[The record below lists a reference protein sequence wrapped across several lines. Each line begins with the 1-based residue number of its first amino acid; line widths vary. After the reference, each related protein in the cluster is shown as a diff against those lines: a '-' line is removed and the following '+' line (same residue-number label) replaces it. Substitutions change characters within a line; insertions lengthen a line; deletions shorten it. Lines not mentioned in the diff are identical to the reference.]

1 MDEKRELTS
10 VDIAALAGE
19 LGQYRGAHVDK
30 VYLYPDEELLRFRMS
45 DYDRGRTELLI
56 EVGEN
61 KRAHVADP
69 EHVSDAPERP
79 PNFAMMLRN
88 RLSGA
93 TLEAVEQFEFDRILS
108 LRFERDTDS
117 TTVVAEL
124 FGDGNVAVLDENDDV
139 VDCLETVRL
148 KSRTVV
154 PGSHYEFPSARFNPL
169 TVDYER
175 FRERMAQ
182 SDSDVVRTLATQ
194 LNFGGL
200 YGEELCT
207 RAGVPY
213 NQDVDETDESEFE
226 ALYREIETL
235 SRRLG
240 EGDLDARVYYE
251 RGGSHGNGESEE
263 GGDERIR
270 VDVTPFPLEEYADR
284 ESVVFET
291 FNEAVDDYFA
301 NVDADHSDRDGGD
314 ERGRPDFEAEIEKQ
328 KRIIQQQQQAIED
341 FERDAEAERQKA
353 ELLYANYT
361 LVDDVLS
368 TIRAARE
375 EDRSWEDIEATLAE
389 GAARGI
395 EAAEA
400 VVSVDGS
407 ERTVTV
413 DVDGT
418 RITLEVTEG
427 VEKNADRLYTEAKR
441 IEEKK
446 AGATEAIED
455 TRERLEAVNSEREAW
470 ERDDEDEREDD
481 GEHEDVDWLA
491 RSSIPIRQT
500 EQWYER
506 FRWFHTSDDFL
517 VIGGRNADQNEELVK
532 KYLDRGD
539 LFFHTQAHGAPATI
553 LKATGPSESPD
564 DDIEI
569 PETSREE
576 AAQFAVSYS
585 TVWKEGKYAAD
596 VYMVAHDQVT
606 KTPESGEYLEKGSF
620 AIRGERTYYEDTPVG
635 VAVGIACEPET
646 RVIGGPPSAI
656 TGRAETS
663 IEVEPGQYA
672 QNDIAKRLYREFKGR
687 FEDETF
693 VRKVASPDLI
703 QEFLPPGG
711 SRMVE

>member
-30 VYLYPDEELLRFRMS
+30 VYLYPEAELLRFRMS

-61 KRAHVADP
+61 KRAHIADP
-69 EHVSDAPERP
+69 ERVPDAPERP

-93 TLEAVEQFEFDRILS
+93 TLEAVEQFEFDRILM

-139 VDCLETVRL
+139 IDCLETVRL

-154 PGSHYEFPSARFNPL
+154 PGSHYEYPSARFNPL
-169 TVDYER
+169 TVDYGT
-175 FRERMAQ
+175 FTERMGQ

-200 YGEELCT
+200 YGEELCS

-213 NQDVDETDESEFE
+213 NQDIEATDDSDFE
-226 ALYREIETL
+226 ALYREIESL
-235 SRRLG
+235 SRRLS

-251 RGGSHGNGESEE
+251 D
-263 GGDERIR
+263 GDDRAR

-284 ESVVFET
+284 ESEVFET
-291 FNEAVDDYFA
+291 FNEALDDYFA
-301 NVDADHSDRDGGD
+301 NVDADHDDRGESGSG
-314 ERGRPDFEAEIEKQ
+314 RQRPDFESEIEKQ
-328 KRIIQQQQQAIED
+328 KRIIQQQQQAIDD
-341 FERDAEAERQKA
+341 FEQEAEAEREKA
-353 ELLYANYT
+353 ELLYANYD
-361 LVDDVLS
+361 LVDKVLS
-368 TIRAARE
+368 TVQSARE
-375 EDRSWEDIEATLAE
+375 DGRAWDDIEATFEAGAE
-389 GAARGI
+389 RGI
-395 EAAEA
+395 DAAES
-400 VVSVDGS
+400 VVGVDGS
-407 ERTVTV
+407 EGTVTMAIE
-413 DVDGT
+413 GT
-418 RITLEVTEG
+418 QITLAAGDG

-441 IEEKK
+441 IEGKK
-446 AGATEAIED
+446 EGAKEAIED
-455 TRERLEAVNSEREAW
+455 TRERLEEVKAEREAW
-470 ERDDEDEREDD
+470 EAADGEDEAADETDEDEEI
-481 GEHEDVDWLA
+481 DWLT
-491 RSSIPIRQT
+491 RSSIPIRQS

-517 VIGGRNADQNEELVK
+517 VIGGRNADHNEELVK

-596 VYMVAHDQVT
+596 VYMVDHDQVT

-620 AIRGERTYYEDTPVG
+620 AIRGDRTYYEDTPVG
-635 VAVGIACEPET
+635 VAVGITCEPET
-646 RVIGGPPSAI
+646 QVIGGPPSAI
-656 TGRAETS
+656 APQAETS

-687 FEDETF
+687 FADETF

-711 SRMVE
+711 SRTVE

>member
-30 VYLYPDEELLRFRMS
+30 VYLYPEEELLRFRMS

-61 KRAHVADP
+61 KRAHVADKENVP
-69 EHVSDAPERP
+69 QAPERP

-93 TLEAVEQFEFDRILS
+93 TLEAVEQFEFDRILK
-108 LRFERDTDS
+108 LRFEREADS

-154 PGSHYEFPSARFNPL
+154 PGSHYEYPSARFNPL
-169 TVDYER
+169 TVDYET
-175 FRERMAQ
+175 FTDRMRQ

-213 NQDVDETDESEFE
+213 NQDIDGTDESEFE
-226 ALYREIETL
+226 ALYREIESL

-251 RGGSHGNGESEE
+251 SD
-263 GGDERIR
+263 GDERVR

-284 ESVVFET
+284 ESEVFET
-291 FNEAVDDYFA
+291 FNEALDDYFA
-301 NVDADHSDRDGGD
+301 NVNADHDDRGESGSG
-314 ERGRPDFEAEIEKQ
+314 RQRPDFESEIEKQ

-341 FERDAEAERQKA
+341 FEQEAEAEREKA
-353 ELLYANYT
+353 ELLYANYD
-361 LVDDVLS
+361 LVDEVLS
-368 TIRAARE
+368 TIRGARE
-375 EDRSWEDIEATLAE
+375 EDRSWEDIEATLAA
-389 GAARGI
+389 GAEQGI
-395 EAAEA
+395 DAAEA
-400 VVSVDGS
+400 VIDIDGS
-407 ERTVTV
+407 EGTVTV
-413 DVDGT
+413 NVDGT
-418 RITLEVTEG
+418 RITLEVSEG

-446 AGATEAIED
+446 EGAKAAIED
-455 TRERLEAVNSEREAW
+455 TRDRLEEVKAEREAW
-470 ERDDEDEREDD
+470 ETADDEDADEEDEKD
-481 GEHEDVDWLA
+481 EQDVDWLA

-564 DDIEI
+564 EDIEI

-585 TVWKEGKYAAD
+585 TVWKDGKYAAD
-596 VYMVAHDQVT
+596 VYVVEHDQVT

-620 AIRGERTYYEDTPVG
+620 AIRGDRTYYEDTPVG
-635 VAVGIACEPET
+635 VAVGITCEPET

-656 TGRAETS
+656 DPRAETS

-672 QNDIAKRLYREFKGR
+672 QNDIAKRLYREFKER
-687 FEDETF
+687 FADETF

>member
-30 VYLYPDEELLRFRMS
+30 VYLYPEAELLRFRMS

-61 KRAHVADP
+61 KRAHIADP
-69 EHVSDAPERP
+69 ERVPDAPERP

-93 TLEAVEQFEFDRILS
+93 TLEAVEQFEFDRILM

-139 VDCLETVRL
+139 IDCLETVRL

-154 PGSHYEFPSARFNPL
+154 PGSHYEYPSARFNPL
-169 TVDYER
+169 TVDYET
-175 FRERMAQ
+175 FTERMGQ

-200 YGEELCT
+200 YGEELCS

-213 NQDVDETDESEFE
+213 NQDIEATDDSDFE
-226 ALYREIETL
+226 ALYREIESL
-235 SRRLG
+235 SRRLS

-251 RGGSHGNGESEE
+251 DGE
-263 GGDERIR
+263 DRAR

-284 ESVVFET
+284 ESEVFET
-291 FNEAVDDYFA
+291 FNEALDDYFA
-301 NVDADHSDRDGGD
+301 NVDADHDDRGESGSG
-314 ERGRPDFEAEIEKQ
+314 RQRPDFESEIEKQ
-328 KRIIQQQQQAIED
+328 KRIIQQQQQAIDD
-341 FERDAEAERQKA
+341 FEQEAEAEREKA
-353 ELLYANYT
+353 ELLYANYD
-361 LVDDVLS
+361 LVDKVLS
-368 TIRAARE
+368 TVQSARE
-375 EDRSWEDIEATLAE
+375 DGRAWDDIEATFEAGAE
-389 GAARGI
+389 RGI
-395 EAAEA
+395 DAAES
-400 VVSVDGS
+400 VVGVDGS
-407 ERTVTV
+407 EGTVTMAIE
-413 DVDGT
+413 GT
-418 RITLEVTEG
+418 QITLAAGDG

-441 IEEKK
+441 IEGKK
-446 AGATEAIED
+446 EGAKEAIED
-455 TRERLEAVNSEREAW
+455 TRERLEEVKAERDAW
-470 ERDDEDEREDD
+470 EAADGEDEAADETDEDEEI
-481 GEHEDVDWLA
+481 DWLT
-491 RSSIPIRQT
+491 RSSIPIRQS

-517 VIGGRNADQNEELVK
+517 VIGGRNADHNEELVK

-596 VYMVAHDQVT
+596 VYMVDHDQVT

-620 AIRGERTYYEDTPVG
+620 AIRGDRTYYEDTPVG
-635 VAVGIACEPET
+635 VAVGITCEPET
-646 RVIGGPPSAI
+646 QVIGGPPSAI
-656 TGRAETS
+656 APQAETS

-687 FEDETF
+687 FADETF

>member
-30 VYLYPDEELLRFRMS
+30 VYLYPEAELLRFRMS

-61 KRAHVADP
+61 KRAHIADP
-69 EHVSDAPERP
+69 ERVPDAPERP

-93 TLEAVEQFEFDRILS
+93 TLEAVEQFEFDRILM

-139 VDCLETVRL
+139 IDCLETVRL

-154 PGSHYEFPSARFNPL
+154 PGSHYEYPSARFNPL
-169 TVDYER
+169 TVDYGT
-175 FRERMAQ
+175 FTERMGQ

-200 YGEELCT
+200 YGEELCS

-213 NQDVDETDESEFE
+213 NQDIEATDDSDFE
-226 ALYREIETL
+226 ALYREIESL
-235 SRRLG
+235 SRRLS

-251 RGGSHGNGESEE
+251 D
-263 GGDERIR
+263 GDDRAR

-284 ESVVFET
+284 ESEVFET
-291 FNEAVDDYFA
+291 FNEALDDYFA
-301 NVDADHSDRDGGD
+301 NVDADHDDRGESGSG
-314 ERGRPDFEAEIEKQ
+314 RQRPDFESEIEKQ
-328 KRIIQQQQQAIED
+328 KRIIQQQQQAIDD
-341 FERDAEAERQKA
+341 FEQEAEAEREKA
-353 ELLYANYT
+353 ELLYANYD
-361 LVDDVLS
+361 LVDEVLS
-368 TIRAARE
+368 TVQSARE
-375 EDRSWEDIEATLAE
+375 DGRAWDDIEATFEAGAE
-389 GAARGI
+389 RGI
-395 EAAEA
+395 DAAEH
-400 VVSVDGS
+400 VVGVDGS
-407 ERTVTV
+407 EGTVTM
-413 DVDGT
+413 DIEGT
-418 RITLEVTEG
+418 QITLAAGDG

-441 IEEKK
+441 IEGKK
-446 AGATEAIED
+446 EGAKEAIED
-455 TRERLEAVNSEREAW
+455 TRERLEEVKAERDAW
-470 ERDDEDEREDD
+470 EAADGEDEAADETDEDEEI
-481 GEHEDVDWLA
+481 DWLT
-491 RSSIPIRQT
+491 RSSIPIRQS

-517 VIGGRNADQNEELVK
+517 VIGGRNADHNEELVK

-564 DDIEI
+564 DGIEI

-596 VYMVAHDQVT
+596 VYMVDHDQVT

-620 AIRGERTYYEDTPVG
+620 AIRGDRTYYEDTPVG
-635 VAVGIACEPET
+635 VAVGITCEPET
-646 RVIGGPPSAI
+646 QVIGGPPSAI
-656 TGRAETS
+656 APQAETS

-687 FEDETF
+687 FADETF

-711 SRMVE
+711 SRTVE

>member
-19 LGQYRGAHVDK
+19 LGQYHGAHVDK
-30 VYLYPDEELLRFRMS
+30 VYLYPEAELLRFRMG

-56 EVGEN
+56 EIGEN
-61 KRAHVADP
+61 KRAHIADP
-69 EHVSDAPERP
+69 EHVPDAPERP

-93 TLEAVEQFEFDRILS
+93 TLEAVEQFEFDRILM

-139 VDCLETVRL
+139 IDCLETVRL

-154 PGSHYEFPSARFNPL
+154 PGSHYEYPSARFNPL
-169 TVDYER
+169 TVDYET
-175 FRERMAQ
+175 FTERMGQ

-200 YGEELCT
+200 YGEELCS

-213 NQDVDETDESEFE
+213 NQDIEATDDSDFE
-226 ALYREIETL
+226 ALYREIESL
-235 SRRLG
+235 SRRLS

-251 RGGSHGNGESEE
+251 D
-263 GGDERIR
+263 GDDRAR

-284 ESVVFET
+284 ESEVFET
-291 FNEAVDDYFA
+291 FNEALDDYFA
-301 NVDADHSDRDGGD
+301 NVDADHDDRGESGSG
-314 ERGRPDFEAEIEKQ
+314 RQRPDFESEIEKQ
-328 KRIIQQQQQAIED
+328 KRIIQQQQQAIDD
-341 FERDAEAERQKA
+341 FEQEAEAEREKA
-353 ELLYANYT
+353 ELLYANYD
-361 LVDDVLS
+361 LVDEVLS
-368 TIRAARE
+368 TVQSARE
-375 EDRSWEDIEATLAE
+375 DGHAWGDIEATFEAGAE
-389 GAARGI
+389 RGI
-395 EAAEA
+395 DAAES
-400 VVSVDGS
+400 VLDVDGS
-407 ERTVTV
+407 EGTVTM
-413 DVDGT
+413 DIGGT
-418 RITLEVTEG
+418 QITLAAGDG

-441 IEEKK
+441 IEGKQE
-446 AGATEAIED
+446 GAKEAIED
-455 TRERLEAVNSEREAW
+455 TRERLEEVKAERDAW
-470 ERDDEDEREDD
+470 EATDGEDEAADDTNEDEDI
-481 GEHEDVDWLA
+481 DWLT
-491 RSSIPIRQT
+491 RSSIPIRQS

-517 VIGGRNADQNEELVK
+517 VIGGRNADHNEELVK

-553 LKATGPSESPD
+553 LKATGPSESPA

-596 VYMVAHDQVT
+596 VYMVGHDQVT

-620 AIRGERTYYEDTPVG
+620 AIRGDRTYYEDTPVG
-635 VAVGIACEPET
+635 VAVGITCEPET
-646 RVIGGPPSAI
+646 QVIGGPPSAI
-656 TGRAETS
+656 APQTETT

-687 FEDETF
+687 FADETF